1 MKIELTMNQII
12 WNKISQKYDKKRKE
26 KREKM
31 SKIDVRKRSMWKT
44 RWITEKKICQN
55 NRDRK
60 KTEKKGKTQKQQ
72 NFRK

>member
-1 MKIELTMNQII
+1 
-12 WNKISQKYDKKRKE
+12 
-26 KREKM
+26 M

-60 KTEKKGKTQKQQ
+60 KTEKKRENLETVEFPKIKKLK
-72 NFRK
+72 NKRKITKKSKKIQ